1 MNVAF
6 SATGSDLN
14 SDLDQRF
21 GRAKQFILID
31 TETNAATIL
40 ENTQNMNAA
49 QGAGIQSA
57 QNVINAGADA
67 VVTGNCGP
75 KAFQVLQAAG
85 VKIYHTQQHET
96 VAEALRALL
105 SGALHAADSANVD
118 SHWS

>member
-1 MNVAF
+1 MTVAF
-6 SATGSDLN
+6 SATGTDLN
-14 SDLDQRF
+14 SDMDQRF
-21 GRAKQFILID
+21 GRARQFILVD

-49 QGAGIQSA
+49 QGAGIQAA
-57 QNVINAGADA
+57 QNVINAEADA

-85 VKIYHTQQHET
+85 IKIYHTREDT
-96 VAEALRALL
+96 VGSALKALL
-105 SGALHAADSANVD
+105 SGTLQEADSANVD

>member
-6 SATGSDLN
+6 STAGSDLN
-14 SDLDQRF
+14 AYLDQRF

-40 ENTQNMNAA
+40 KNTQNMNAA
-49 QGAGIQSA
+49 QGAGIQAA

-85 VKIYHTQQHET
+85 IKIYPAQ
-96 VAEALRALL
+96 EATIESALKAFMRGTL
-105 SGALHAADSANVD
+105 QEVHSANVD

>member
-6 SATGSDLN
+6 SATGTDLD

-21 GRAKQFILID
+21 GRAKQFIIVN
-31 TETNAATIL
+31 TETNAASIL

-49 QGAGIQSA
+49 QGAGIQAA
-57 QNVINAGADA
+57 QNVVNAGATA

-85 VKIYHTQQHET
+85 VKVYHTKQPS
-96 VAEALRALL
+96 VGAALKAFLAGEL
-105 SGALHAADSANVD
+105 EEADSANVEA
-118 SHWS
+118 HWS

>member
-6 SATGSDLN
+6 SATGTDLD

-21 GRAKQFILID
+21 GRAKQFIIVNTD
-31 TETNAATIL
+31 TDAASIL

-49 QGAGIQSA
+49 QGAGIQAA
-57 QNVINAGADA
+57 QNVVNAGATA

-85 VKIYHTQQHET
+85 VKIYHTKQSS
-96 VAEALRALL
+96 VGEALKAFLAGQL
-105 SGALHAADSANVD
+105 EEANSANVEA
-118 SHWS
+118 HWS

>member
-21 GRAKQFILID
+21 GRAKQFILVD
-31 TETNAATIL
+31 SETNAATIL

-49 QGAGIQSA
+49 QGAGIQAA

-75 KAFQVLQAAG
+75 KAFEVLQAAG
-85 VKIYHTQQHET
+85 VKIYHSRESS
-96 VAEALRALL
+96 VGEALKAILNGDL
-105 SGALHAADSANVD
+105 QEADSANVE

>member
-1 MNVAF
+1 MTVAF

-21 GRAKQFILID
+21 GRTKQFVLID

-49 QGAGIQSA
+49 QGAGIQAA

-85 VKIYHTQQHET
+85 IKIYHTQQPES
-96 VAEALRALL
+96 VADALKSFL
-105 SGALHAADSANVD
+105 SGALQVADSANVD

>member
-1 MNVAF
+1 MTVAF

-40 ENTQNMNAA
+40 ENSQNMNAA
-49 QGAGIQSA
+49 QGAGIQAA

-85 VKIYHTQQHET
+85 IKIYHTSEHKT
-96 VAEALRALL
+96 VADALKAVLEEKL
-105 SGALHAADSANVD
+105 QEADSANVEA
-118 SHWS
+118 HWS

>member
-6 SATGSDLN
+6 SATGTDLD

-21 GRAKQFILID
+21 GRAKQFIIVNTD
-31 TETNAATIL
+31 TDAASIL

-49 QGAGIQSA
+49 QGAGIQAA
-57 QNVINAGADA
+57 QNVVNAGATA

-85 VKIYHTQQHET
+85 VKIYHTKLSSVGAALKAFLAGELEEASSAN
-96 VAEALRALL
+96 AEA
-105 SGALHAADSANVD
+105 
-118 SHWS
+118 HWS

>member
-1 MNVAF
+1 MTVAF

-40 ENTQNMNAA
+40 ENSQNMNAA
-49 QGAGIQSA
+49 QGAGIQAA

-85 VKIYHTQQHET
+85 IKIYHTSEHET
-96 VAEALRALL
+96 VAEALKAVLEGTL
-105 SGALHAADSANVD
+105 QEAYSANVEA
-118 SHWS
+118 HWS